1 MSDLDRQIAA
11 LIGRMEATLQQVD
24 RLLEGYKPKLESD
37 RRELEWARENI
48 RRRLA
53 EAEEL
58 FPSEANGN
66 TDG

>member
-11 LIGRMEATLQQVD
+11 LIGRMQFTLERTD
-24 RLLEGYKPKLESD
+24 RVLEGYKPSDEYD

-58 FPSEANGN
+58 FPSK
-66 TDG
+66 DSRDD

>member
-1 MSDLDRQIAA
+1 M
-11 LIGRMEATLQQVD
+11 
-24 RLLEGYKPKLESD
+24 LEGYKPSDEYD

-58 FPSEANGN
+58 FPSK
-66 TDG
+66 DSRDD